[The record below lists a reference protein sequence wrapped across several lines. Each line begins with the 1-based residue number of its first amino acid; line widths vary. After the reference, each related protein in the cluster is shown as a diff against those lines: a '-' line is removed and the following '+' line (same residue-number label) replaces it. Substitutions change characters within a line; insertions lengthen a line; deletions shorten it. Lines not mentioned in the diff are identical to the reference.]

1 MGAPAGGTLAAHMG
15 ASGFYAR
22 PATGVS
28 ANRIHLASCA
38 ALALSIVFVCQ
49 IPVAAQQPETP
60 APVAIGN
67 DAPVDQAGKK
77 AQAAKRTSP
86 WLLVP
91 LVSNSPKLGT
101 SFGLLGAYLRTFD
114 PDSRVSVFGF
124 NYQYTSTHS
133 SIGTMFARA
142 SFGADHHRIVGLAA
156 VGLIRNN
163 YEDYLGSGQPLKT
176 NDDLRTLAGRYLYRL
191 KGDWFIGGQGA
202 ASNYQV
208 LGESAQDDLI
218 LETLGVQGFDSAALG
233 AVALHDS
240 RDNEDMPASGWYLN
254 LNNLAYREALGGA
267 SSSDAYRADLR
278 GFWRH
283 GGGHVLAFRQYNWL
297 TNDAPS
303 AAQATVVLRGYKL
316 GEYLAPYMSSFEAE
330 ERLSFS
336 PRWGA
341 TLFAGVATLYGES
354 TAVSADR
361 DFYPTIGAGIHFVI
375 KPAERML
382 VNFEYAQGVE
392 GNRGV
397 FLKFGYS
404 W

>member
-1 MGAPAGGTLAAHMG
+1 MNEVFPAKRVAFSSALLLSLACVCPTAASAQQTETPTPAADTLAA
-15 ASGFYAR
+15 
-22 PATGVS
+22 
-28 ANRIHLASCA
+28 
-38 ALALSIVFVCQ
+38 
-49 IPVAAQQPETP
+49 PVEQAVKRAQT
-60 APVAIGN
+60 
-67 DAPVDQAGKK
+67 
-77 AQAAKRTSP
+77 AKRSSP

-101 SFGLLGAYLRTFD
+101 SFGVMGAYLRTFD
-114 PDSRVSVFGF
+114 PDSRVSVFGI

-133 SIGTMFARA
+133 SIATAFGRA
-142 SFGADHHRIVGLAA
+142 SFGADHHRIVGLVAA
-156 VGLIRNN
+156 GLIKND

-176 NDDLRTLAGRYLYRL
+176 NDDLRTLAGRYLYRI

-218 LETLGVQGFDSAALG
+218 LETLGVQGFKSAAVG

-240 RDNEDMPASGWYLN
+240 RDNEDMPERGWYLS

-267 SSSDAYRADLR
+267 SSSDAYRADFR

-297 TNDAPS
+297 TNNAPS

-330 ERLSFS
+330 ERVSFNR
-336 PRWGA
+336 RWGA
-341 TLFAGVATLYGES
+341 TLFGGVAGLYGQSETTS
-354 TAVSADR
+354 TGQ
-361 DFYPTIGAGIHFVI
+361 DFYPMWGAGLHFVI
-375 KPAERML
+375 KPDEQML
-382 VNFEYAQGVE
+382 INFEFAQGIE
-392 GNRGV
+392 GNRGWY
-397 FLKFGYS
+397 LKFGYG